1 MTTLRA
7 ESSSDRQRRKLL
19 ARIVK
24 QHEIITR
31 EISIGDLRIPFT
43 QIKDPDRVLDDIVA
57 EADRREKVSGVREHE
72 DELHLP
78 YWAELW
84 DSAMGVGQW
93 LVTCW
98 GGEQVAKW
106 GCENSI
112 TSPPLHLPT
121 SPSRASVLDLGCGMG
136 LAGTV
141 AAALGHRVL
150 LADIE
155 PDALLFARA
164 NAMQFGADVRARRV
178 DWRRDRL
185 NESFDMILGADVL
198 YDKSQWDY
206 LDLFFRAHLRVG
218 GSVIL
223 GEPGRQTG
231 EMFITWIN
239 GKGWRLEQSEQ
250 AVITRPKPIRLFRL
264 FR

>member
-1 MTTLRA
+1 VLTVRA
-7 ESSSDRQRRKLL
+7 ESSTDRHRRKLL
-19 ARIVK
+19 ARIAK
-24 QHEIITR
+24 QHEIVTR

-43 QIKDPDRVLDDIVA
+43 QIKDPDRVLDEIVA

-93 LVTCW
+93 LVERDTETRRH
-98 GGEQVAKW
+98 GDKETNADGRSLLV
-106 GCENSI
+106 
-112 TSPPLHLPT
+112 
-121 SPSRASVLDLGCGMG
+121 SPSPCLPLSILDLGCGMG

-164 NAMQFGADVRARRV
+164 NAMQFGDVRARRV

-185 NESFDMILGADVL
+185 GESFDLILGADVL

-206 LDLFFRAHLRVG
+206 LDGFFRAHLRDG

-239 GKGWRLEQSEQ
+239 GKNWKLEESEQ
-250 AVITRPKPIRLFRL
+250 AVVTRPKPIRLFRL

>member
-1 MTTLRA
+1 MTR
-7 ESSSDRQRRKLL
+7 EKVEQDRQRLL
-19 ARIVK
+19 SRISK

-57 EADRREKVSGVREHE
+57 EADRREKISGQRESD

-84 DSAMGVGQW
+84 DSAMGVGHF
-93 LVTCW
+93 LC
-98 GGEQVAKW
+98 
-106 GCENSI
+106 NSQPAI
-112 TSPPLHLPT
+112 CNHQ
-121 SPSRASVLDLGCGMG
+121 SVLDLGCGMG
-136 LAGTV
+136 LAGAV

-155 PDALLFARA
+155 PDALLFARV
-164 NAMQFGADVRARRV
+164 NAMQFDGDVRARRI

-185 NESFDMILGADVL
+185 GEMFDLILGADVL
-198 YDKSQWDY
+198 SDKSQWDY
-206 LDLFFRAHLRVG
+206 LDLFFRAHLRDG
-218 GSVIL
+218 GGVIL

-231 EMFITWIN
+231 EMFIAWIN

-250 AVITRPKPIRLFRL
+250 PVVTRPKPIRLFRL